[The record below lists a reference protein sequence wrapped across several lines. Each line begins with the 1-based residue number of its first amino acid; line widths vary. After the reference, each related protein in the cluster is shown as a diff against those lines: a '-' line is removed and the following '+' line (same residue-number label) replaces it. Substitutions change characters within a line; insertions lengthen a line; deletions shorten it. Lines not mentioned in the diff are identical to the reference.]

1 MVNPPLVDC
10 SIFLLSNTARAPE
23 SAPAPFNGTSIGC
36 SLCCLLSNSQMC
48 LTKPHW
54 ATGSSGGVA
63 SPSVHQQPT
72 LLRHPWV
79 WPVATTAGSWTVRV
93 CQTEGE
99 EKAVRCLPDLTGP
112 PRGTQALQVD
122 SRAIAGST
130 SKVKLDVRRRGPG
143 ARGTQKTEV
152 PVSAVKQAVLE
163 ALPGS
168 GGAGAASPPG
178 PPTLFVNLDC
188 KSNTVVFFTLADW
201 VSP

>member
-10 SIFLLSNTARAPE
+10 SVFLLSNTARAPE

-79 WPVATTAGSWTVRV
+79 WLVATTAGSWTVRV

-112 PRGTQALQVD
+112 PRRH
-122 SRAIAGST
+122 SRWT
-130 SKVKLDVRRRGPG
+130 RGPSLAPPLRSNWTSDVG
-143 ARGTQKTEV
+143 ARV
-152 PVSAVKQAVLE
+152 PEGPRKLRSPSQLLNRLSWRPCLDLGVLE
-163 ALPGS
+163 QHLPQDH
-168 GGAGAASPPG
+168 PPF
-178 PPTLFVNLDC
+178 L
-188 KSNTVVFFTLADW
+188 
-201 VSP
+201 